1 MSLTSET
8 VLHVAQ
14 LARLELGDGDISTF
28 ARQMADI
35 LDYVDQLNR
44 LDTTGIEPTFHV
56 LPITNVF
63 RDDTPASHLERE
75 QALANAPDRDEGCFL
90 VPIVVG

>member
-1 MSLTSET
+1 MALSPET
-8 VLHVAQ
+8 VLHVAH
-14 LARLELGDGDISTF
+14 LARLELESDAISIF

-56 LPITNVF
+56 LPITNVL
-63 RDDTPASHLERE
+63 RDDTPGSHLERE

>member
-1 MSLTSET
+1 MALTPET

-14 LARLELGDGDISTF
+14 LARLELEPDAISTF

-35 LDYVDQLNR
+35 LDYVNELSR
-44 LDTTGIEPTFHV
+44 IDTTGIEPTFHV

-63 RDDTPASHLERE
+63 RDDTPGIHLERE
-75 QALANAPDRDEGCFL
+75 QALSNAPDRDEGCFL

>member
-14 LARLELGDGDISTF
+14 LARLELEFDAIGTF
-28 ARQMADI
+28 ARQMAAI
-35 LDYVDQLNR
+35 LDYVDELNR

-63 RDDTPASHLERE
+63 RDDIPANHLERE